1 MTQTLVTQTLVTRTL
16 VTRMVVT
23 RMVVTRMVVTRTLVT
38 VTQVAFL
45 ATAVSLGSYRV
56 TEMEMA
62 MATVMVMQPA
72 MMDHATY
79 RWPISATAMPRV
91 EVCLAGFSADIPAT
105 PFWVELVMES
115 PTAVQG

>member
-1 MTQTLVTQTLVTRTL
+1 MV

-23 RMVVTRMVVTRTLVT
+23 RMVVTRMVVT
-38 VTQVAFL
+38 VTQVASL

-56 TEMEMA
+56 TEMAMA
-62 MATVMVMQPA
+62 MAMVTVMVMQPA

-91 EVCLAGFSADIPAT
+91 VVCLAGFSVDIPAT
-105 PFWVELVMES
+105 PF
-115 PTAVQG
+115 